1 MLICILIH
9 EYCKIFDNLNHI
21 PYVHEAFEWC
31 GKWMTLLLLG
41 NHRGILRQWFG
52 FGIRQCTLSFFQSE
66 KFQCVVV
73 RERGEKPEI
82 MWIPQLY
89 SLIPVTLFIQF
100 TQTELQSYLYSYFTV
115 FRQLGRTQ
123 AEICSGTG
131 ELVGV
136 EMAMVGWKL
145 PCVTR

>member
-1 MLICILIH
+1 MCCSQREGGEITGH
-9 EYCKIFDNLNHI
+9 VN
-21 PYVHEAFEWC
+21 P
-31 GKWMTLLLLG
+31 
-41 NHRGILRQWFG
+41 
-52 FGIRQCTLSFFQSE
+52 S
-66 KFQCVVV
+66 VVF
-73 RERGEKPEI
+73 
-82 MWIPQLY
+82 
-89 SLIPVTLFIQF
+89 SNSCHTFIQF